1 MAKNELT
8 KNINRAKHK
17 LNSILS
23 KYSKSNDTK
32 LNKKANLLSYW
43 LVDYLKM
50 IEREQSF
57 DPHRLKKYKRGDI
70 LKANLGFNIGHEEGG
85 LHYVVVV
92 SNTNAN
98 SSDLLTVVPLTSLK
112 TNSKITDYDINLGT
126 TLYDKLTSKF
136 DTEFT
141 SLEKTIATYKKQS
154 IHLKQEIKCLI
165 ENTDENSSEM
175 MVNQKF
181 MHITDKQNELFKK
194 IDILQ
199 KDIITLQKVQ
209 DELEHMKSGS
219 IALVGQLTTIS
230 KIRIYNPKNT
240 HEALHGIK
248 LSDSEMDLIDNKII
262 ELYTKKAKN

>member
-1 MAKNELT
+1 
-8 KNINRAKHK
+8 
-17 LNSILS
+17 
-23 KYSKSNDTK
+23 
-32 LNKKANLLSYW
+32 
-43 LVDYLKM
+43 
-50 IEREQSF
+50 
-57 DPHRLKKYKRGDI
+57 
-70 LKANLGFNIGHEEGG
+70 
-85 LHYVVVV
+85 
-92 SNTNAN
+92 
-98 SSDLLTVVPLTSLK
+98 
-112 TNSKITDYDINLGT
+112 
-126 TLYDKLTSKF
+126 
-136 DTEFT
+136 
-141 SLEKTIATYKKQS
+141 
-154 IHLKQEIKCLI
+154 
-165 ENTDENSSEM
+165 M

>member
-1 MAKNELT
+1 MDKNELT

-70 LKANLGFNIGHEEGG
+70 LKINLGFNIGHEEGG
-85 LHYVVVV
+85 LHYAVVV

-112 TNSKITDYDINLGT
+112 TSSKITNYDINLGT
-126 TLYDKLTSKF
+126 TLYDKLKSKF

-141 SLEKTIATYKKQS
+141 LLLNTVTTCENQS
-154 IHLKQEIKCLI
+154 FHFEQEVKDLVK
-165 ENTDENSSEM
+165 NTDENSSEM
-175 MVNQKF
+175 INNQKF
-181 MHITDKQNELFKK
+181 MHILDKQHELKKK
-194 IDILQ
+194 IELLQQDITTIQ
-199 KDIITLQKVQ
+199 KMQK
-209 DELEHMKSGS
+209 ELEHMKSGS
-219 IALVGQLTTIS
+219 IALVGQITTIS

-240 HEALHGIK
+240 HESLHGIK

-262 ELYTKKAKN
+262 ELYTKKVKN

>member
-23 KYSKSNDTK
+23 KYSKSNDTE
-32 LNKKANLLSYW
+32 LNNKANLLSYW
-43 LVDYLKM
+43 LVNYLKM
-50 IEREQSF
+50 IEREQTF
-57 DPHRLKKYKRGDI
+57 DPRHLKKYKRGDI
-70 LKANLGFNIGHEEGG
+70 LKAHLGFNIGHEEGG

-112 TNSKITDYDINLGT
+112 KSSKITKYDIDLGT
-126 TLYDKLTSKF
+126 TLYDKLSTKHNRELLVL
-136 DTEFT
+136 TNIIAKY
-141 SLEKTIATYKKQS
+141 EKQANNFN
-154 IHLKQEIKCLI
+154 QEVKDLVK
-165 ENTDENSSEM
+165 NTDENS
-175 MVNQKF
+175 QKVTNSQQF
-181 MHITDKQNELFKK
+181 IHILDTQHELLKK
-194 IDILQ
+194 IDMLQ
-199 KDIITLQKVQ
+199 KDVDTIQKIQ
-209 DELEHMKSGS
+209 DELKNMKSGS

-240 HEALHGIK
+240 HESLHGIK